1 MTDFSM
7 ANMDY
12 TPVKF
17 MIKCFEANYPES
29 LGTVLVYKAPWVF
42 NAVWSIVRGW
52 LDPVVAG
59 KVHFAKN
66 IEELEK
72 YVPRK
77 QIPIELGGDEK
88 WTYEYPEP
96 VPGENERMKDSATK
110 ETLEGERANTV
121 KKYENTVLQWIQE
134 GDQDSSLEE
143 KRKERDAVAEE
154 LRQNYWK
161 LDPYVR
167 AQTLYDRM
175 GLLGDGG
182 QLAFYAQASSTPAPT
197 AAAVASEVS
206 TSADDVD

>member
-42 NAVWSIVRGW
+42 NAIWSIIRGW

-66 IEELEK
+66 IDELEK
-72 YVPRK
+72 FVPRK
-77 QIPIELGGDEK
+77 QIPTELGGDEK
-88 WTYEYPEP
+88 WTYEFPEP
-96 VPGENERMKDSATK
+96 VPGENDKMKDTATR
-110 ETLEGERANTV
+110 EVLEGERAEIV
-121 KKYENTVLQWIQE
+121 QKYESTVLEWVHE
-134 GDQDSSLEE
+134 GEKGQSLEE
-143 KRKERDAVAEE
+143 RRKERDTVAES

-167 AQTLYDRM
+167 ARTLYDRI
-175 GLLGDGG
+175 GLLHDGG
-182 QLAFYAQASSTPAPT
+182 QLAFYSQAKSEVAAPA
-197 AAAVASEVS
+197 ASRVS
-206 TSADDVD
+206 TSAEDLD

>member
-42 NAVWSIVRGW
+42 NAIWSIIRGW
-52 LDPVVAG
+52 LDPVVAS

-66 IEELEK
+66 VEELSL
-72 YVPRK
+72 YVPK
-77 QIPIELGGDEK
+77 SQIPAELGGDEK
-88 WTYEYPEP
+88 WQYTYPEP
-96 VPGENERMKDSATK
+96 VAGENDKMKEGTAKQKLETERVDIVS
-110 ETLEGERANTV
+110 
-121 KKYENTVLQWIQE
+121 KYESVILEWVHAGDDVKNWEENRRARDE
-134 GDQDSSLEE
+134 G
-143 KRKERDAVAEE
+143 AEQ

-167 AQTLYDRM
+167 ARTLYDRI
-175 GLLGDGG
+175 GIIRNGG
-182 QLAFYAQASSTPAPT
+182 KLEFYGNAKEDNNAPQK
-197 AAAVASEVS
+197 VAD
-206 TSADDVD
+206 TSADDLD

>member
-42 NAVWSIVRGW
+42 NAIWSIIRGW

-66 IEELEK
+66 IDELEK
-72 YVPRK
+72 FVPRN
-77 QIPIELGGDEK
+77 QIPSELGGDEK
-88 WTYEYPEP
+88 WTYAYPEP
-96 VPGENERMKDSATK
+96 VPGENEKMKDQATRA
-110 ETLEGERANTV
+110 TLEGERADVV
-121 KKYENTVLQWIQE
+121 KKYENTVVQWIHE
-134 GDQDSSLEE
+134 GDGDLEE
-143 KRKERDAVAEE
+143 KRKERNGVAEE

-167 AQTLYDRM
+167 ARTLYDRM
-175 GLLGDGG
+175 GMLSEGG
-182 QLAFYAQASSTPAPT
+182 QLAFYPKAQTTPAP
-197 AAAVASEVS
+197 AAAARVS
-206 TSADDVD
+206 TSADDLD

>member
-77 QIPIELGGDEK
+77 QIPKELGGDEN

-96 VPGENERMKDSATK
+96 VAGENERMKDSATR
-110 ETLEGERANTV
+110 ETLEGERAGMV
-121 KKYENTVLQWIQE
+121 KEYEKTVLEWIQE
-134 GDQDSSLEE
+134 GDQGPSLEE
-143 KRKERDAVAEE
+143 KRKARDTVAEE

-167 AQTLYDRM
+167 ARTLYDRM

-182 QLAFYAQASSTPAPT
+182 KLAFYAESSNNAAP
-197 AAAVASEVS
+197 AAAASRVS
-206 TSADDVD
+206 TSADDLD

>member
-72 YVPRK
+72 FVPRK
-77 QIPIELGGDEK
+77 QIPAELGGDEK

-96 VPGENERMKDSATK
+96 LEGENEKMKDTATRT
-110 ETLEGERANTV
+110 TLEAERGDIVN
-121 KKYENTVLQWIQE
+121 KYENTILQWIQE
-134 GDQDSSLEE
+134 GDAAGLEE
-143 KRKERDAVAEE
+143 KRKERDGVAEQ

-167 AQTLYDRM
+167 ARTLYDRM
-175 GLLGDGG
+175 GVLGDAG
-182 QLAFYAQASSTPAPT
+182 QLAFYPQAASTPAPAAT
-197 AAAVASEVS
+197 ATSKVE
-206 TSADDVD
+206 TSADDLD

>member
-42 NAVWSIVRGW
+42 NAIWSIIRGW

-66 IEELEK
+66 IDELEK
-72 YVPRK
+72 FVPRN
-77 QIPIELGGDEK
+77 QIPSELGGDEK
-88 WTYEYPEP
+88 WTYAYPEP
-96 VPGENERMKDSATK
+96 VPGENEKMKDSATR
-110 ETLEGERANTV
+110 EALEGERADVV
-121 KKYENTVLQWIQE
+121 KKYENTVVGWIHE
-134 GDQDSSLEE
+134 GDGNMEE
-143 KRKERDAVAEE
+143 KRKERNAVAEE
-154 LRQNYWK
+154 LRLNYWK

-167 AQTLYDRM
+167 AKTLYDRM
-175 GLLGDGG
+175 GMLSEGG
-182 QLAFYAQASSTPAPT
+182 QLDFYPKAQTAPAP
-197 AAAVASEVS
+197 AAAARKS
-206 TSADDVD
+206 TSADDLD